1 MQENIIIDDNT
12 QNDKYQIIITGISWK
27 ENSTRSYVSKK
38 DNEELPTQFTL
49 DLPENVLAQANKKE
63 NNFKD
68 IIETFVYNFLTRK
81 FSHEVYSCSIWLPLE
96 KTKEKNKY
104 MSTRCKIWIMT
115 EDNTADSIYCHHYWY
130 FSHVGD
136 LPKLI

>member
-12 QNDKYQIIITGISWK
+12 QNDKYQIIITGLSWK

-96 KTKEKNKY
+96 KTEEKN
-104 MSTRCKIWIMT
+104 
-115 EDNTADSIYCHHYWY
+115 
-130 FSHVGD
+130 
-136 LPKLI
+136 